1 MTNNVINITQE
12 PPPTH
17 HTGPSVLFLQP
28 YAKHRPKYGHFAK
41 VGFDSFAHETFHQS
55 FGFGFK
61 DASVCLVL
69 QSAPFGQRLHDHDF
83 LFTGSALLRYS
94 GVSVS
99 DPLQSASV
107 VYGGFSH
114 TVLLLLGM
122 RPSVQDLQVDCIA
135 SSAYMPVAAHD
146 EHV

>member
-12 PPPTH
+12 PPSTH

-28 YAKHRPKYGHFAK
+28 YAKHRPKYRHFAK
-41 VGFDSFAHETFHQS
+41 VGFDSSAHGTCHQS

-69 QSAPFGQRLHDHDF
+69 QSAPFGQRLHDHES

-114 TVLLLLGM
+114 AVLLLLGM
-122 RPSVQDLQVDCIA
+122 RPSVQGLQVDCIA
-135 SSAYMPVAAHD
+135 SSAYIPVVAHD